1 MPLPQN
7 FYIVKRPA
15 GTCDI
20 LSGDRVD
27 PKTEDPDIVKCWGSF
42 DSSGEAI
49 ARRVGLIR
57 AGQCRPQ

>member
-1 MPLPQN
+1 MSLPQK

-20 LSGDRVD
+20 LSGDGIAPD
-27 PKTEDPDIVKCWGSF
+27 TKNPDIVKCWGPF

-57 AGQCRPQ
+57 AGQCRPR